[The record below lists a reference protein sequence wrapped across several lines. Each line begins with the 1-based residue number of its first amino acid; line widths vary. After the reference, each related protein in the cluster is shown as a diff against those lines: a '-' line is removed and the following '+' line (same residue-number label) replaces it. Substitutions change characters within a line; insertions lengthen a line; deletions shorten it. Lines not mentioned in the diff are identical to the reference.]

1 MKKKQLRAQ
10 LILIS
15 TGLVLFSLTYLYYP
29 TLNKNKIQENVSTS
43 IDIKKKLSD
52 VDQTTFTNLEY
63 KGLYD
68 LDKPFEI
75 KSKEA
80 YILNDEP
87 DIVYMKN
94 MHVFLHLSDDRVVEI
109 TSLKGRYNKITYD
122 CFFEEN
128 VNATDDETIITAN
141 NLDLLATKSF
151 VKIYNDVRLDY
162 STGSLRADK
171 VDYDF
176 ETKNFK
182 VSMFDDKSIKMKVVQ

>member
-1 MKKKQLRAQ
+1 MKKKQLRVQ